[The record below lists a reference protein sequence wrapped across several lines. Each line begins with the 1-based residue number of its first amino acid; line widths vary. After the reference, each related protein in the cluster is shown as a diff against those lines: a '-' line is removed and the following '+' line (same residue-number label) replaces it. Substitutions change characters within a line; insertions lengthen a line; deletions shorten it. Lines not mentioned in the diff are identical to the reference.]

1 MLEDSYEPLS
11 IEQKW
16 QSEWELK
23 NQFKPVESDKQFS
36 IVIPPPNVTGSLH
49 MGHALEHSIIDVIV
63 RIKRLQGFETL
74 WVPGTD
80 HAGIITQLLVENE
93 LSEKGLSKEDV
104 GRENF
109 ISKVWE
115 WKEKSG
121 ENISGQMKKLGMSCD
136 WSRERFTMDEGLSAA
151 VRQVFVT
158 LYDSGFIYK
167 GSRMVNWDTK
177 LMSAVSD
184 LEVNLEEQTGKLWSV
199 KYKCGDE
206 FITIATTR
214 PETILADTAVAV
226 NPDDERYK
234 SFIGKTAIIPI
245 VNREVPIIADEYV
258 DKEFG
263 SGCVKI
269 TPAHDFNDYEIGLK
283 HDLEVISCMKLDGT
297 MSDDDFM
304 PENYKNLDRFE
315 ARDQIVNELSELGF
329 LVSADDHVIQLP
341 KGDRSKSILEPMI
354 TDQWFVKTK
363 ELADR
368 GIAEV
373 ENENMKFIPK
383 NWEKTYFEWM
393 YNIQDWCISRQIWWG
408 HQIPAWYDEDGN
420 IYVATTESEVRE
432 KYKLS
437 DDLKLSQDK
446 DVLDTWFSSALWP
459 FSTLGW
465 PEESTDLE
473 KYYPTSLLVTGFDI
487 IFFWVARMIMMGLNF
502 NDDVPFKDILI
513 HGLVRDSKG
522 RKMSKSLKNTIDPLE
537 LSEKHGADALRFSLI
552 EKAAPGQDVPFDEE
566 WTIAAKKF
574 GNKLWNAAKFV
585 HLYSPEEK
593 RTDEIKEIT
602 CPENVWIASRFDEV
616 LAEFNELFEKY
627 KISDAYKLIY
637 NFVWSDLFD
646 WYFEFSKNLIDD
658 EKTKDETM
666 FVLRTIFLKSIK
678 ILNPA
683 MPHITEE
690 IWSTF
695 EDDLLINNTW
705 PEVEGKELNPEA
717 NDVENLKEV
726 ISQIRNFKATY
737 QLKNKEI
744 LKLNSSK
751 DVSPWFTKQ
760 LENIGNIELNLNS
773 SEDKNK
779 KQVVFQSG
787 NYEFYLL
794 AEDYIDIDVEIK
806 KLDKKIED
814 LSKTLAVSRSR
825 LENEK
830 FIKNAKEELIE
841 KEKQNVIEVENE
853 IKLLKQTRDQFSV

>member
-315 ARDQIVNELSELGF
+315 AREQIVNELSELGF

-420 IYVATTESEVRE
+420 IYVATTESEVRA

-602 CPENVWIASRFDEV
+602 CLENVWIASRFDEV

-666 FVLRTIFLKSIK
+666 FVLRTTFLKSIK
-678 ILNPA
+678 ILYPA
-683 MPHITEE
+683 MPQITEE

-705 PEVEGKELNPEA
+705 PEVEGKELNPEV

-744 LKLNSSK
+744 LNLNLSK

-760 LENIGNIELNLNS
+760 LENIGNVELNLNS
-773 SEDKNK
+773 PEDKDK
-779 KQVVFQSG
+779 KQIVFQSG

-853 IKLLKQTRDQFSV
+853 IELLKQTRDQFSV

>member
-420 IYVATTESEVRE
+420 IYVATTESEVRA

-465 PEESTDLE
+465 PEESTDLK

-593 RTDEIKEIT
+593 RTDEIKQIT

-705 PEVEGKELNPEA
+705 PEVDDKELNPEV

-751 DVSPWFTKQ
+751 DVGPWFTKQ
-760 LENIGNIELNLNS
+760 LENIGNVELNLNS
-773 SEDKNK
+773 PEDKDK
-779 KQVVFQSG
+779 KQIVFQSG

-853 IKLLKQTRDQFSV
+853 IELLKQTRDQFSV

>member
-23 NQFKPVESDKQFS
+23 NQFKPVESEKQFS

-234 SFIGKTAIIPI
+234 NFIGKTAIIPI

-420 IYVATTESEVRE
+420 IYVATTESEVRA

-585 HLYSPEEK
+585 HLYSPEDK
-593 RTDEIKEIT
+593 RTDDIKEIT
-602 CPENVWIASRFDEV
+602 FPENVWITSRFDEV

-658 EKTKDETM
+658 EKTKSETM
-666 FVLRTIFLKSIK
+666 FVLRTTFLKSIK

-705 PEVEGKELNPEA
+705 PEVEGKELNPDA

-744 LKLNSSK
+744 LKLNLSK

-814 LSKTLAVSRSR
+814 LSKTLAVSKSR

-853 IKLLKQTRDQFSV
+853 IELLKQTRDQFSV

>member
-602 CPENVWIASRFDEV
+602 CLENVWIASRFDEV

-666 FVLRTIFLKSIK
+666 FVLRTTFLKSIK

-705 PEVEGKELNPEA
+705 PEVEGKELNPEV

-744 LKLNSSK
+744 LKLNSSP

-760 LENIGNIELNLNS
+760 LENIGNVELNLNS
-773 SEDKNK
+773 PEDKDK

-853 IKLLKQTRDQFSV
+853 IELLKQTRDQFSV

>member
-465 PEESTDLE
+465 PEESTDLD

-602 CPENVWIASRFDEV
+602 CPENVWITSRFDEV

-666 FVLRTIFLKSIK
+666 FVLRTTFLKSIK

-760 LENIGNIELNLNS
+760 LENIGNVELNLNS
-773 SEDKNK
+773 PEDKDK

-853 IKLLKQTRDQFSV
+853 IELLKQTRDQFSV